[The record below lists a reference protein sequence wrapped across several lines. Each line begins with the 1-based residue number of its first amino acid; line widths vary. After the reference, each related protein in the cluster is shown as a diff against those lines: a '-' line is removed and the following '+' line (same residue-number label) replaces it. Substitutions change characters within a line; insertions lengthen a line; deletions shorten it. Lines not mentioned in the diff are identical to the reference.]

1 MKMQLMGVG
10 TLVAVLFG
18 VGATM
23 VAARQTLMARA
34 HRHVGAFAFG
44 AVVTAGLVLATISFV
59 VAPDV
64 WLDAYRAVMGGY
76 DSS

>member
-1 MKMQLMGVG
+1 MGVG

-18 VGATM
+18 LGATV
-23 VAARQTLMARA
+23 VALRQTLLARG
-34 HRHVGAFAFG
+34 HRKVGAFAFG
-44 AVVTAGLVLATISFV
+44 VVVTVSLVLATISFV
-59 VAPDV
+59 VVPDV